1 MREGAVIHEEPQ
13 LQTVKSVIPIII
25 TDEDP
30 DDGAYL
36 RGDGFYGNYL
46 KTEEGFAND

>member
-13 LQTVKSVIPIII
+13 LQTVKSVIPTIIA
-25 TDEDP
+25 DEDP

-36 RGDGFYGNYL
+36 RGDGLYDNYL